1 MHSLTFE
8 DVFPI
13 ARELAQK
20 KAKGFV
26 GRWGLTAA
34 DLDDIEGQL
43 LLTFYIRFSKFNARR
58 ASVRTFASRVMDK
71 ELVSI
76 LRYRLARCREHLL
89 EPAPLEDLAELNGT
103 AIRNKPTPLQR
114 QQFWLD
120 VERALAPCSS
130 RLRETAVALCWER
143 PLELSRSSGRSRA
156 CIYDRIRRLR
166 KAFNNAG
173 QCCPGKIS
181 LSADKYRSISW
192 LTADTVG
199 NDLK

>member
-1 MHSLTFE
+1 MRSLSFE

-13 ARELAQK
+13 ARDLARK

-26 GRWGLTAA
+26 RRWNLAPA
-34 DLDDIEGQL
+34 DLDDIAGDL
-43 LLTFYIRFSKFNARR
+43 LLAFYICFPKFDGCR

-71 ELVSI
+71 ELVSM
-76 LRYRLARCREHLL
+76 LRHRLARCREHLL
-89 EPAPLEDLAELNGT
+89 ETAPLDELADLNGT
-103 AIRNKPTPLQR
+103 VVRNKPTALQR
-114 QQFWLD
+114 EQFWLD

-173 QCCPGKIS
+173 IDHTYFGVEQ
-181 LSADKYRSISW
+181 
-192 LTADTVG
+192 
-199 NDLK
+199 